1 MFKKLLNPFAYFDDK
16 LLLIIGLITH
26 IFFSYVCYLADSY
39 FPDFLSIQKIKI
51 DFSFVDIVYQNTRN
65 VLIAILLLYL
75 YGKFINAKTRFIDIV
90 NVVLISRIAY
100 YIVFITDFIP
110 FVNEKINKVTE
121 GVLSNN
127 LAILQDPSTMIVIVT
142 VGFFALFCMALLF
155 YYLFIGFK
163 TVTNMK
169 NPKQTFGFVAVI
181 FLLILSTTI
190 LALII
195 PQKL

>member
-1 MFKKLLNPFAYFDDK
+1 MFRKLLNPFAYFDDK
-16 LLLIIGLITH
+16 MLLIIGLIAH
-26 IFFSYVCYLADSY
+26 LFFSYICFMADSY
-39 FPDFLSIQKIKI
+39 FPDFLSIKKVQL
-51 DFSFVDIVYQNTRN
+51 DFSFIDIVYQNTRN
-65 VLIAILLLYL
+65 VLIAVLLLYF
-75 YGKFINAKTRFIDIV
+75 YGKFINPKTRIIDIV

-110 FVNEKINKVTE
+110 FINNKINKVTE
-121 GVLSNN
+121 GVLSND
-127 LAILQDPSTMIVIVT
+127 LTILQDASTMTVIVIV
-142 VGFFALFCMALLF
+142 GFIAIFFMLVMF
-155 YYLFIGFK
+155 YYLYIGFK

-169 NPKQTFGFVAVI
+169 NIKQTLGFVAVI

>member
-51 DFSFVDIVYQNTRN
+51 NFSFVDIVYQNTRN

-110 FVNEKINKVTE
+110 SVNEKINKVTE

-127 LAILQDPSTMIVIVT
+127 LAILQDPSTMVVIVT

>member
-1 MFKKLLNPFAYFDDK
+1 MLKKILNPFAYFDDK
-16 LLLIIGLITH
+16 LLLIIGLIAH
-26 IFFSYVCYLADSY
+26 ILFSYICNLADSY
-39 FPDFLSIQKIKI
+39 FPDFLSIKKVNIE
-51 DFSFVDIVYQNTRN
+51 FSFVDILYQNTRN
-65 VLIAILLLYL
+65 VVIAILLFFL
-75 YGKFINAKTRFIDIV
+75 YGKFINPKTRIIDIV

-100 YIVFITDFIP
+100 YVVFITDFIP
-110 FVNEKINKVTE
+110 FINNKINKVTE

-127 LAILQDPSTMIVIVT
+127 LTVLQDASTMTVILIVAFIAI
-142 VGFFALFCMALLF
+142 FFMVVMF

-169 NPKQTFGFVAVI
+169 NIKQIVGFVAVV

>member
-16 LLLIIGLITH
+16 LLLIIGLIAH

-39 FPDFLSIQKIKI
+39 FPDFLSIQKVKI

-75 YGKFINAKTRFIDIV
+75 YGKFINPKTRIIDII

-127 LAILQDPSTMIVIVT
+127 LTVLQDPSIMTVIII
-142 VGFFALFCMALLF
+142 VGFIAIFFMILMF
-155 YYLFIGFK
+155 YYLYIGFK

-169 NPKQTFGFVAVI
+169 NTKQTFGFVAVI
-181 FLLILSTTI
+181 FLLILSTTL

>member
-16 LLLIIGLITH
+16 LLLIIGLIAH

-39 FPDFLSIQKIKI
+39 FPDFLSIQKVKI

-127 LAILQDPSTMIVIVT
+127 LAILQDPPTMIVVVT
-142 VGFFALFCMALLF
+142 VGFFALFCMAFLF

>member
-16 LLLIIGLITH
+16 LLLIIGLIAH

-39 FPDFLSIQKIKI
+39 FPDFLSIQKVKI

-110 FVNEKINKVTE
+110 FVNVKINKVTE

-169 NPKQTFGFVAVI
+169 NPKQTFGFVVVI

>member
-39 FPDFLSIQKIKI
+39 FPDFLSIQKVKI

>member
-1 MFKKLLNPFAYFDDK
+1 M
-16 LLLIIGLITH
+16 
-26 IFFSYVCYLADSY
+26 ADSY
-39 FPDFLSIQKIKI
+39 FPDFLSIKKVQL
-51 DFSFVDIVYQNTRN
+51 DFSFMDILYQNTRN
-65 VLIAILLLYL
+65 VLIAVLLLYF
-75 YGKFINAKTRFIDIV
+75 YGKFINPKTRIIDIV

-110 FVNEKINKVTE
+110 VINNKINKVTKS
-121 GVLSNN
+121 VLSND
-127 LAILQDPSTMIVIVT
+127 LTILQDTSTMTVILIVAFIAI
-142 VGFFALFCMALLF
+142 FFMVVMF
-155 YYLFIGFK
+155 YYLYIGFK

-169 NPKQTFGFVAVI
+169 NIKQTIGFVAVI